1 MDRQVFQANGLVGRV
16 FVRVALLA
24 ALLLTGAQAQMEY
37 SEAPQLAARVAAG
50 QLPPVSERLPQNP
63 LVVEPHERIGDYGGV
78 WRMGL
83 RGGQDGALF
92 IRTLYDHLVRWNIDW
107 TEVIPNVA
115 ESFEVNEAAT
125 EFTFRLREGMK
136 WSDGQP
142 FTADDIV
149 FWYEDVLTNE
159 AYRAVNPIP
168 SWLQAGDEPVVVEKL
183 DDTTV
188 VFRFAA
194 PNGLFIQRLATPDG
208 NLPTRFPRHYLEQF
222 HPKYNPEG
230 IDAQIREAG
239 ASDWV
244 NLMGLKAG
252 GVPGTPYDARW
263 ANPDLPTLYAWTIT
277 TGYGEGA
284 RVTAERNP
292 YYFKVDPEGNQLP
305 YIDRLV
311 YEQFEDVEVLVLRA
325 LAGDIDMQDRHIGT
339 LGNRAVFTDNMERG
353 NYHFFS
359 KVPAFMNAAVI
370 ALNLTHKDPVKRE
383 IFNNKD
389 FRIGLSYAINRD
401 EINDLVFVGQTEPFQ
416 AAPRPESPF
425 YNERMAKQYT
435 EFDLALANE
444 HLDRAGYSQR
454 DAQGYRLGP
463 DGNRISFVVEIT
475 AAVNP
480 FWLDIMELVQGYWQ
494 EVGID
499 AQVRNIDR
507 ALLYTRKDANEHDA
521 MVWQG
526 DGGLDV
532 VLEPRWYFP
541 FSAESVYAQAWQTW
555 YNNPSGVGSLTD
567 PEEPPAITRR
577 QMELYDQLKATGDP
591 EQQTAL
597 MNEILEIAA
606 DEFYAI
612 GTVLMPPG
620 YGIVKNNFHNVPESM
635 IDAYLYP
642 HPGPTNP
649 EQYFVESG
657 SQ

>member
-1 MDRQVFQANGLVGRV
+1 
-16 FVRVALLA
+16 
-24 ALLLTGAQAQMEY
+24 
-37 SEAPQLAARVAAG
+37 
-50 QLPPVSERLPQNP
+50 
-63 LVVEPHERIGDYGGV
+63 
-78 WRMGL
+78 
-83 RGGQDGALF
+83 
-92 IRTLYDHLVRWNIDW
+92 
-107 TEVIPNVA
+107 
-115 ESFEVNEAAT
+115 
-125 EFTFRLREGMK
+125 
-136 WSDGQP
+136 
-142 FTADDIV
+142 V